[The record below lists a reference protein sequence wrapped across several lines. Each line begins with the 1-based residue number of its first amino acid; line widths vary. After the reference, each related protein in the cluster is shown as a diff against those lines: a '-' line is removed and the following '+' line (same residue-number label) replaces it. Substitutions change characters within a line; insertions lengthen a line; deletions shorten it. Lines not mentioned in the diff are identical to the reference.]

1 MRRPFVIWRTLK
13 CEHGQG
19 SWAIIDG
26 MVFVRTCN
34 GHKATQIGG
43 SNPEGL
49 ARMLIRVGRVPR
61 LRVINFAVSSRSSGS
76 VQPLRKRMSEKGSD
90 PTPQGHPTA
99 APMGGLHQ
107 KSAFT
112 QPVNY
117 SGSRACSPAEC
128 DITQNSQITHVQIP
142 LHPGAHQ

>member
-1 MRRPFVIWRTLK
+1 MDMLTRMQTGRFKVFNHLTDWWEEFRLYHRKDGLVHKEGDDLMAATRNAIMMLRHASTAKSYKDFRRPFGLSEAEYLLMRRPFVIWRTLK

-49 ARMLIRVGRVPR
+49 ARMLIRE
-61 LRVINFAVSSRSSGS
+61 LSG
-76 VQPLRKRMSEKGSD
+76 
-90 PTPQGHPTA
+90 
-99 APMGGLHQ
+99 
-107 KSAFT
+107 
-112 QPVNY
+112 
-117 SGSRACSPAEC
+117 EC
-128 DITQNSQITHVQIP
+128 RIARN
-142 LHPGAHQ
+142 